1 MTDHDIYEV
10 LDGLGIE
17 FEKYDHPPVYT
28 VEEANRHR
36 GKLPGGQTKNLFLRN
51 KKGKRHYLVVA
62 SSDKTVDLKGLRGVF
77 GEAALSFASEA
88 RLKKYL
94 GVGPGSVSPFGI
106 INDSNREVV
115 VIIDRDLLRC
125 DALGFHPNVNTAT
138 LVIDK
143 DDFLRFLKHCGNEVR
158 VVDLMTDDRRSALPR
173 PRIID

>member
-1 MTDHDIYEV
+1 MTDHDIYDV
-10 LDGLGIE
+10 LSELGIE
-17 FEKYDHPPVYT
+17 FEKYEHPPVFT

-36 GKLPGGQTKNLFLRN
+36 GKLPGGQTKNLFVRN
-51 KKGKRHYLVVA
+51 KKGRRHYLIVA
-62 SSDKTVDLKGLRGVF
+62 AADKKVDLKVLRGVF
-77 GEAALSFASEA
+77 GEAAMSFASEA

-115 VIIDRDLLRC
+115 VIIDRDLLRYE
-125 DALGFHPNVNTAT
+125 ALGFHPNVNTAT

-158 VVDLMTDDRRSALPR
+158 VVDLKTED
-173 PRIID
+173 